1 VAAEVTASA
10 NVLVENLGAT
20 VLAIGALGTAAF
32 GIVDGFKLIPWI
44 DQAGFEHLFSAGRVG
59 GSSPWK
65 SKRLQSN
72 LDPLFPALKLA
83 YGDDVMRLLKT
94 QYRAARSKGDL
105 PRTLRQGVRIGFSL
119 MTDKQITEVAVGLGL
134 PAASAKLAGS
144 TVARLSTVRPPA
156 KGEAPAAAPEPAPT
170 DAERAAMARLETA
183 IDARIDAAL
192 VLAEVKYVT
201 QTKVL
206 ALFVSLAIAGLVG
219 YLLDQNLVTILVVGL
234 TAVPLA
240 PIAKDVATALQSAVT
255 ALKK

>member
-1 VAAEVTASA
+1 
-10 NVLVENLGAT
+10 
-20 VLAIGALGTAAF
+20 
-32 GIVDGFKLIPWI
+32 
-44 DQAGFEHLFSAGRVG
+44 
-59 GSSPWK
+59 
-65 SKRLQSN
+65 
-72 LDPLFPALKLA
+72 
-83 YGDDVMRLLKT
+83 
-94 QYRAARSKGDL
+94 
-105 PRTLRQGVRIGFSL
+105 
-119 MTDKQITEVAVGLGL
+119 
-134 PAASAKLAGS
+134 
-144 TVARLSTVRPPA
+144 
-156 KGEAPAAAPEPAPT
+156 
-170 DAERAAMARLETA
+170 MARLETA